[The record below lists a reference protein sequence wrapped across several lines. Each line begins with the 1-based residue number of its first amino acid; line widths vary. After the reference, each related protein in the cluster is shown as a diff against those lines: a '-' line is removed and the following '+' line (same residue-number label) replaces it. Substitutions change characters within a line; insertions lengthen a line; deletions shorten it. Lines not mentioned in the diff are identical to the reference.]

1 MSNQSLAALLREMAL
16 YLEMAEEPFKP
27 RAYERVAETIEV
39 MAEDVGEIYKV
50 GSLEALEEIP
60 GVGRGIAERIEEYLT
75 RGSIPE
81 LRHLKKEFPVDVAGL
96 SAIEGVGP
104 KMIKVLWQKLKVK
117 TVRDLEKAAQQGR
130 VRTLA
135 GFGEKSEQ
143 KILKGIEFLRRS
155 GDRHLLG
162 EALPS
167 ARAIEERLKKVAG
180 VREAIVAGS
189 LRRRQETIGD
199 FDFVV
204 VASRPKL
211 VMDFF
216 VSMPEVTHVYAK
228 GMTKT
233 LVRLNLGTGPSSSR
247 GIDADV
253 RVVPEESFGAALQYF
268 TGDKQHNIEL
278 RKRALAKGLKLNEY
292 GLFPNAEQRRLKR
305 ERTRKE
311 PQIIGKTEEEVYAA
325 LDLRWVPPEIRTAS
339 GEIEA
344 AQKGMLPKLIDLSDI
359 RGDLQV
365 QTDWADGANSIEEY
379 TEEAIRLGYA
389 YIAITDHTKALAMTG
404 GLNEARLLEQ
414 KAHIDKLNKKY
425 EKLNFKILSGAEVNI
440 MKDGSLDI
448 ADEVLAKLDVV
459 GAAAHSYFRLPRA
472 EETRRFLKAMQN
484 PHVDIIFHP
493 TGRKIQR
500 RDPIDV
506 DMEKIMRVAKET
518 GTILEIDASP
528 ERLDLRDEHIR
539 QALALGVR
547 FSIDT
552 DAHAIPHLQF
562 MEYGVA
568 QARRGWAT
576 KEDVINTKPV
586 EEMLRLLK
594 NPKL

>member
-16 YLEMAEEPFKP
+16 YFEMAEEPFKT
-27 RAYERVAETIEV
+27 RAYARVAETIEA
-39 MAEDVGEIYKV
+39 MTEDAGEIYKK
-50 GSLEALEEIP
+50 GGLKDLEEIP
-60 GVGRGIAERIEEYLT
+60 GVGKGIAKRIEEYLT
-75 RGSIPE
+75 RGLIPE
-81 LRHLKKEFPVDVAGL
+81 LRRLKKEFPVDVSGL

-117 TVRDLEKAAQQGR
+117 TLRDLEKAAQQGK
-130 VRTLA
+130 VRTLV

-143 KILKGIEFLRRS
+143 KILKGIEFLRKS
-155 GDRHLLG
+155 GDRHSLG
-162 EALPS
+162 EALPW

-180 VREAIVAGS
+180 VREVIVAGS
-189 LRRRQETIGD
+189 IRRRQETIGD

-216 VSMPEVTHVYAK
+216 VSMPEVMHVYAK
-228 GMTKT
+228 GTAKT
-233 LVRLNLGTGPSSSR
+233 LVRLNLGTGPGSSR
-247 GIDADV
+247 EIDADV

-278 RKRALAKGLKLNEY
+278 RKRALVKGFKLNEY
-292 GLFPNAEQRRLKR
+292 GLFVNIDQPGRTPKEQR
-305 ERTRKE
+305 
-311 PQIIGKTEEEVYAA
+311 IAGKTEEEIYTT
-325 LDLRWVPPEIRTAS
+325 LGLQWIPPEMRTAS

-344 AQKGMLPKLIDLSDI
+344 AQNGILPKLIDLSDI
-359 RGDLQV
+359 KGDLQV

-379 TEEAIRLGYA
+379 AEEAIRLGYE

-404 GLNEARLLEQ
+404 GLDEKRLLEQ
-414 KAHIDKLNKKY
+414 KAYINKLNKKY
-425 EKLNFKILSGAEVNI
+425 AKQGFRILSGAEVNI

-448 ADEVLAKLDVV
+448 ADAVLAELDVV
-459 GAAAHSYFRLPRA
+459 GAAMHSYFRLPRA
-472 EETRRFLKAMQN
+472 EETRRLVKTIENQN
-484 PHVDIIFHP
+484 VDIIFHP

-500 RDPIDV
+500 RDPIDLN
-506 DMEKIMRVAKET
+506 MEEIVRVAKET
-518 GTILEIDASP
+518 NTVLEIDASP

-539 QALALGVR
+539 YAAAEGIK

-552 DAHAIPHLQF
+552 DAHAIAHLEF

-576 KEDVINTKPV
+576 KDDVINTKPID
-586 EEMLRLLK
+586 EMLKSLK
-594 NPKL
+594 H